1 MIVEEFH
8 KSLGGRAYYSVYYR
22 FGQVLVSVT
31 DIKAA
36 DKESAK
42 ELAKKYLQKAM
53 EEE

>member
-1 MIVEEFH
+1 MVEEFH
-8 KSLGGRAYYSVYYR
+8 KSKGGRAYYSVYYR
-22 FGQVLVSVT
+22 FGSVLVSVT

-42 ELAKKYLQKAM
+42 EIAKTYLKKAQ